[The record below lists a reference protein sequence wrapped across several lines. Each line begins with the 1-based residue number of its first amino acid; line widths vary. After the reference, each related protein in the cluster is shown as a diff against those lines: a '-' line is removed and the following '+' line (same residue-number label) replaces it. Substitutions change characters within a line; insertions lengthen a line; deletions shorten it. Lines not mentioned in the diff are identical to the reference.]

1 MSAVIQ
7 LHSSVQPTLVHNMVV
22 VSPAMR
28 AVLSTAERIAHS
40 DLPILLR
47 GAAGTGKELLA
58 RAIHKWS
65 ARSNAPFQ
73 KIHCATITS
82 AVELLGAVGGA
93 VPGIDRD
100 RSGKF
105 ALAEGG
111 TLYLDEIGDLSL
123 KLQAQLLR
131 VLEEHSYMPV
141 GGSTVRWADIRI
153 IAGSREPLE
162 SLVQQ
167 GKVRDDL
174 MYRIQVLP
182 LNLPELALREGAVEV
197 LANYFVEKMETRSAR
212 TVEQISDKALD
223 ILKAHAWPANIRELQ
238 NVIEY
243 AFAVGEGSVLTE
255 DELPHTVLGAGDQ
268 LSSQPQIGITLADL
282 DRQRLLSALN
292 QSGGRRSE
300 AAEILGVSRTT
311 LWRKL
316 RQHNLLSQTA

>member
-7 LHSSVQPTLVHNMVV
+7 LHAPNQPTMVHNMVV
-22 VSPAMR
+22 ASPAMR
-28 AVLSTAERIAHS
+28 SLLSTAERVAQS
-40 DLPILLR
+40 SLPILLR

-65 ARSNAPFQ
+65 KRANAPFQ

-82 AVELLGAVGGA
+82 PVELLGAVGGA
-93 VPGIDRD
+93 VPGIERS

-111 TLYLDEIGDLSL
+111 TLYLDEVGDLSMA
-123 KLQAQLLR
+123 LQAQLLR
-131 VLEEHSYMPV
+131 VLEDRSYMPV
-141 GGSTVRWADIRI
+141 GAGKARWADIRL
-153 IAGSREPLE
+153 IAGSRHSLE
-162 SLVQQ
+162 QLVQQ
-167 GKVRDDL
+167 GKLRDDL

-182 LNLPELALREGAVEV
+182 LELPELVLRDGGVHALAMHFIDKNNRRDERQIEG
-197 LANYFVEKMETRSAR
+197 
-212 TVEQISDKALD
+212 ISDAVLD
-223 ILKAHAWPANIRELQ
+223 LFNRYRWPANIRELQ

-243 AFAVGEGSVLTE
+243 AFAVGDGAELTI
-255 DELPHTVLGAGDQ
+255 DELPSTFSKDSEQTLSTQPSGLTLDQ
-268 LSSQPQIGITLADL
+268 L
-282 DRQRLLSALN
+282 DRRRLLSALS

-316 RQHNLLSQTA
+316 RHHNLLSQSA